1 MRCEA
6 SHEGKDEYV
15 CVANRLFLV
24 VINLKVINLR
34 QDGEACVSVGPSIVE
49 NVHGCKKAGWRVSYS
64 ICSKNFAMIKV
75 ALASSIFAYKNGYE
89 KFRLRRNCCGN
100 DMHVQFRNHVNLCLK
115 H

>member
-1 MRCEA
+1 M
-6 SHEGKDEYV
+6 SNLFSLGFKGSIKLLKD
-15 CVANRLFLV
+15 AFRRKNSK
-24 VINLKVINLR
+24 LKVINLR

-75 ALASSIFAYKNGYE
+75 ALASSIFAYKNGYG

-100 DMHVQFRNHVNLCLK
+100 DMHLQFRNHVNLCLK